1 MSLEQLPHELQLN
14 VFKYLIDDH
23 SALQT
28 LAHASQHLHS
38 CALEVLNASRILD
51 LSAGYTDYIEDVLE
65 NLHQLANN
73 STTVDLE
80 VDPQGYWDTI
90 SDNVVL
96 QASRYETLKVC
107 FDDREGAT
115 RRSPISRSN
124 MFKFESVMSRLSNKS
139 RYNTDTWRHRFS
151 TRLADASLRLLLH
164 TMRHITTLEL
174 GGSLSVLPWDLSGSN
189 MLEMLRHLKLYAITN
204 SRLSKLCCCL
214 ISERNLMTLEFSD
227 MSITPKF
234 LQHFSFSNQLSI
246 TSLRLTEC
254 WGSVAA
260 ITRMIKACA
269 NLETFEYSLGASHWT
284 TELNHFSYHHL
295 YLLLRELPTR
305 ALKHLTIHNSGVIL
319 ENFQCNH
326 VGSLVRFLVLESLTL
341 DWRLVAPHQLM
352 CRAEYG
358 ASLELDAFDILSS
371 LAPSLQALTLR
382 ECEEASVIATL
393 SQLVESI
400 EQNNIL
406 PNLRSVRVTIVLK
419 GSTTVSKRKR
429 RQQRTL
435 RIKFLSYGV
444 KLRLKQVVRS
454 G

>member
-14 VFKYLIDDH
+14 VFKHLIDDH

-28 LAHASQHLHS
+28 FAHASPHLHS

-65 NLHQLANN
+65 NLHQLADN
-73 STTVDLE
+73 STTADLKA
-80 VDPQGYWDTI
+80 DPKGYWDTI

-107 FDDREGAT
+107 FEDREGAT
-115 RRSPISRSN
+115 RRSPISRRN

-174 GGSLSVLPWDLSGSN
+174 GGSLNVLPWDLSGSD

-204 SRLSKLCCCL
+204 SKLSKLCCCL
-214 ISERNLMTLEFSD
+214 ISERNLITLEFSD

-254 WGSVAA
+254 WGSVTA

-269 NLETFEYSLGASHWT
+269 NLETFEYALGTSHWT
-284 TELNHFSYHHL
+284 TELTHFSYHHL
-295 YLLLRELPTR
+295 FQLLRQLPPR
-305 ALKHLTIHNSGVIL
+305 ALKHLTIHSSGVVL
-319 ENFQCNH
+319 KDYQCNH

-341 DWRLVAPHQLM
+341 DWKLVAPHQLM
-352 CRAEYG
+352 CRAQYAE
-358 ASLELDAFDILSS
+358 SLELDAFDILSS
-371 LAPSLQALTLR
+371 LAPSLQALTLH
-382 ECEEASVIATL
+382 ECEEVSVMATL
-393 SQLVESI
+393 SQLAESM

-406 PNLRSVRVTIVLK
+406 PNLRSVDVTIVLE
-419 GSTTVSKRKR
+419 GSITVSKRKR
-429 RQQRTL
+429 RQQKEL
-435 RIKFLSYGV
+435 RNNFRSLGV
-444 KLRLKQVVRS
+444 KLRLKRVAQS